1 MSTRKESHPTLKLK
15 KKIKILRFIFYFKK
29 IPFLHTP
36 PLFEIYAYVR
46 TYVRTSQNRFLGRY
60 NTISSTQ
67 FLRTGRSFFK
77 SLIGLCV
84 RKSYLFGKSLNIK
97 AYNQQS
103 QLNS

>member
-15 KKIKILRFIFYFKK
+15 KEKKFKILRFIFYFKK
-29 IPFLHTP
+29 IPFLHG

-97 AYNQQS
+97 AYYQQKMP
-103 QLNS
+103 